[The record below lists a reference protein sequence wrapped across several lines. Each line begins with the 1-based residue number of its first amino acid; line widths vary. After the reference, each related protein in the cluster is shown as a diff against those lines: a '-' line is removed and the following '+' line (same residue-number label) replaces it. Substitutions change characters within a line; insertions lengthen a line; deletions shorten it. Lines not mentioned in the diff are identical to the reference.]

1 MKFDLTSKNF
11 NVTKE
16 LSPKLDASLNRL
28 RHALNSFPKIE
39 KPAEIILEKRLRSE
53 EYKAKITFHL
63 PKHTISTKD
72 VGSSPEQALYKAADD
87 ARDKV
92 LKIKDRF
99 KDIHEQLRRSKAKGI
114 RSGV

>member
-53 EYKAKITFHL
+53 EYKAKITYQNIQF
-63 PKHTISTKD
+63 
-72 VGSSPEQALYKAADD
+72 
-87 ARDKV
+87 
-92 LKIKDRF
+92 
-99 KDIHEQLRRSKAKGI
+99 QLRMLDHPQNKPFTKQQMMQGTKF
-114 RSGV
+114 